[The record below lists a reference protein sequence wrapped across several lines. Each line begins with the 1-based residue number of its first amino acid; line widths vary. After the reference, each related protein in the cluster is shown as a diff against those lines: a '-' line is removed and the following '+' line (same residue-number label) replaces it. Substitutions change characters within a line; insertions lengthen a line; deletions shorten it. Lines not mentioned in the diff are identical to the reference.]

1 MTMRFVQDL
10 IPELADTIITSHF
23 DLRIHADDLLEYQ
36 KYSVLERLQQA
47 QNEIWST
54 PSTSKVMSQSVS

>member
-10 IPELADTIITSHF
+10 IPELADTIITSQF

-36 KYSVLERLQQA
+36 KYSVLDKTYPHLTTHLDFIFRD
-47 QNEIWST
+47 
-54 PSTSKVMSQSVS
+54 